1 MPTRRSLASLAI
13 GTLLLAAILFTLQV
27 LKGSDPQPPARPPLL
42 AGAEAIPHVPQERAA
57 PAPES
62 MPEEGLAPL
71 PASSGPDDA
80 PPPIARVPE
89 TRTQVVESRSE
100 RAGGAAEVLRV
111 EDHAGPLRQLPFEER
126 PYGGRGGALG
136 APLGSH
142 EVEVPAGWAWIGT
155 PQDWLEGFEGRKNAQ
170 LPEALFLEAP
180 RHRVQ
185 MPAYL
190 IDRRETTN
198 QEWWNYLVTLRRAR
212 DVTQGGEV
220 LRDLVLR
227 FVGRRTT
234 WTEEELLRMERQLLE
249 GNRTVLYGA
258 LPASVVR
265 DRDGRLDGD
274 ATFDRL
280 RERELPGGLAI
291 DFYRRPPP
299 ISWPS
304 TRFEERLSD
313 HPVHGISGEDAVDYA
328 LWHGAHVPTEYEWEY
343 AVLGADGPMWPW
355 GNDLVDFGTR
365 VVGGKPLAHG
375 ELPATR
381 AAHTQLG
388 GESWV
393 GLAHGVGNVR
403 EWTSSY
409 LDPYPDS
416 VSSHSL
422 VGKVL
427 VVRGGSTADQ
437 DPYLM
442 RPAQRG
448 WVAAE
453 PQDPPQEPFPWRML
467 PYVGVRL
474 ARFEN
479 DVFVSRVICMHTL
492 ARSRGALDPSL
503 LSYTPWAGIA
513 GVLTQDLDPE
523 RRNPLR
529 VGPGVKSL
537 VLQPLTAPAAYS
549 QPAAR
554 YAALSASG
562 ELTPQTVVGWS
573 SGTLPL
579 LLGILHSDVH
589 LLDTWV
595 PREQG
600 AGAAGLE
607 RVRRADTE
615 PGTWLL
621 GLWHGFPVLLRSDLS
636 EVVLLANRPAS
647 EPTLSVVERTLPRDG
662 VPRSAVSVRRQ
673 GVSRAEIELEVPGS
687 VKSPDRVYVIRMR
700 LRLSLP
706 AEVLSALVQWEVGEQ
721 EFFR

>member
-1 MPTRRSLASLAI
+1 MSARRSVVSLAI
-13 GTLLLAAILFTLQV
+13 GALLLAAILFTLQV
-27 LKGSDPQPPARPPLL
+27 LNGPDPQLPARPPLL
-42 AGAEAIPHVPQERAA
+42 GGAEVSEAVARPHAA
-57 PAPES
+57 PTPDPAPETQL
-62 MPEEGLAPL
+62 PPL
-71 PASSGPDDA
+71 PASGPKDPQPPIGLVPETQAQVVEAGSEPASGPATVLRVADDA
-80 PPPIARVPE
+80 PVTGR
-89 TRTQVVESRSE
+89 
-100 RAGGAAEVLRV
+100 
-111 EDHAGPLRQLPFEER
+111 LPFEER
-126 PYGGRGGALG
+126 PYGGRGGARG
-136 APLGSH
+136 APLGSRG
-142 EVEVPAGWAWIGT
+142 VEVPAGWAWIGT
-155 PQDWLEGFEGRKNAQ
+155 PQDWLEGFEARKNAR

-212 DVTQGGEV
+212 DVTRGGEV

-227 FVGRRTT
+227 FVGQRTA

-249 GNRTVLYGA
+249 GNRTVLFGA
-258 LPASVVR
+258 NAGSVVR
-265 DRDGRLDGD
+265 DRDGRLE
-274 ATFDRL
+274 AETTLARL
-280 RERELPGGLAI
+280 RERELPSGLAI

-355 GNDLVDFGTR
+355 GNDLVDFSAR
-365 VVGGKPLAHG
+365 VVGGRLLAPHQ
-375 ELPATR
+375 LPATR
-381 AAHTQLG
+381 AAHTTLG

-403 EWTSSY
+403 EWTCSY
-409 LDPYPDS
+409 LDPYPGS
-416 VSSHSL
+416 VSGHPL
-422 VGKVL
+422 TGKVL

-448 WVAAE
+448 WVAAGPE
-453 PQDPPQEPFPWRML
+453 DSPAEPFPWRML
-467 PYVGVRL
+467 PYAGVRL
-474 ARFEN
+474 ARFDN

-492 ARSRGALDPSL
+492 ARSRGALDPAL
-503 LSYTPWAGIA
+503 LAYTPWAGFA
-513 GVLTQDLDPE
+513 GVLTQDLDPL
-523 RRNPLR
+523 RSNPLL

-537 VLQPLTAPAAYS
+537 VLQPLTAPAAYHG
-549 QPAAR
+549 AASR
-554 YAALSASG
+554 YAPLSASG
-562 ELTPQTVVGWS
+562 ELTQQTVVGWS

-579 LLGILHSDVH
+579 LLGILHTDVH
-589 LLDTWV
+589 LLNTWV
-595 PREQG
+595 RREPG
-600 AGAAGLE
+600 TGAAGLE

-636 EVVLLANRPAS
+636 EVVLLSNRPAS
-647 EPTLSVVERTLPRDG
+647 EPTLSVVERALPRDG
-662 VPRSAVSVRRQ
+662 QPRSAVNVKRQ
-673 GVSRAEIELEVPGS
+673 GSSRAEIELELPGS
-687 VKSPDRVYVIRMR
+687 VKLPDRVYVIRLR